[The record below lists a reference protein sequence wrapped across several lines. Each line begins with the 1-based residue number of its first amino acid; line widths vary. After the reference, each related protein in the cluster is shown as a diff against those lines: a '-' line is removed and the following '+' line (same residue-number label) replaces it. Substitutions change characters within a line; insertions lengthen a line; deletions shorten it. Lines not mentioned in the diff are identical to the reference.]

1 MTTLLV
7 ALIGLA
13 AMFTPVQAV
22 LQESKVPESA
32 VPVYGRLMPA
42 QAVNVDHN
50 FRIRQNKGIRSF
62 GSGVVPR
69 LLSPTGRN
77 AASDDGHAVS
87 VMGALLDQN
96 SPGVYSYSFKDNTFT
111 PVALSDDLFA
121 NGNAILAGDTYYC
134 FYVDGSE
141 GRYFVYINKFKT
153 RLWPAIHMRLL
164 LRQVTRPGRQ
174 PCRMPLLQVLTAA
187 YPGVMT
193 FLQKLLSRYIRL

>member
-121 NGNAILAGDTYYC
+121 NGNAILAGDTYY
-134 FYVDGSE
+134 
-141 GRYFVYINKFKT
+141 
-153 RLWPAIHMRLL
+153 
-164 LRQVTRPGRQ
+164 
-174 PCRMPLLQVLTAA
+174 
-187 YPGVMT
+187 
-193 FLQKLLSRYIRL
+193 